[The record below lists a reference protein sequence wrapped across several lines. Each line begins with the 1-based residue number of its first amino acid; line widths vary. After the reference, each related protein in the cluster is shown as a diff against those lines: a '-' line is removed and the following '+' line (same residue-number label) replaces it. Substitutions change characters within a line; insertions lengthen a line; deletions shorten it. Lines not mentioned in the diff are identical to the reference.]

1 MMNWSRTLLM
11 ITALVTTGCSVFGI
25 RTAEE
30 LKYEV
35 LEEQDHFEIR
45 TYAPYIQ
52 AEASVDESD
61 GVARRDLFRILAGY
75 IFGKN
80 ASQEKI
86 TMEKGDNGRWKMG
99 FSMPA
104 DYTMDTLPLPLDKRV
119 TLVEVPSKTVA
130 VIRFS
135 GYFGDDKR
143 RSKKTDT
150 LMKWL
155 SENNRYRVVGEPFY
169 AGYDPPFTL
178 PFLRRNEVLIEVQP
192 I

>member
-1 MMNWSRTLLM
+1 MTAPVVMNPGQSPQ
-11 ITALVTTGCSVFGI
+11 A
-25 RTAEE
+25 
-30 LKYEV
+30 
-35 LEEQDHFEIR
+35 
-45 TYAPYIQ
+45 AP
-52 AEASVDESD
+52 SNVP
-61 GVARRDLFRILAGY
+61 AGDDDR
-75 IFGKN
+75 
-80 ASQEKI
+80 SEKI
-86 TMEKGDNGRWKMG
+86 AMTAPVTMERGDNGRWKMG

-119 TLVEVPSKTVA
+119 TLVEILSKTVA

-135 GYFGDDKR
+135 GLFGDEER
-143 RSKKTDT
+143 RSIKTDT

-155 SENNRYRVVGEPFY
+155 AEKKRYRVIGQPFY